1 MDFLI
6 ALLVLIAVVYFTK
19 SLLVALIYIAAACLV
34 LWLYRKA
41 RNGRL

>member
-6 ALLVLIAVVYFTK
+6 ALLVLIVVVCFTK
-19 SLLVALIYIAAACLV
+19 SLIVALIYIAAACLV

-41 RNGRL
+41 KNDRL